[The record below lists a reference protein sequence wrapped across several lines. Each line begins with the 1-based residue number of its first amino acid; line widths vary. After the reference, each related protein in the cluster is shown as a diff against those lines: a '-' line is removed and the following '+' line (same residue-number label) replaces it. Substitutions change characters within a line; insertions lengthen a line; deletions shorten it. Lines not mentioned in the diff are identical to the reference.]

1 MTVQQAMVDHAK
13 KYPDKSHRPDFI
25 IWAGRKVKTADT
37 ISVPTEG
44 RLRAEFLTQPSDPMQ
59 GFEMDLKGYFDLAGG
74 ERVALLRTWNS
85 PDYEPV
91 VEYPFESRDGVLRV
105 WNIYKINRGKEV
117 VEKWTG
123 NAGFWVDMV
132 SPSERVY
139 HCSSGAEDPPHF
151 ESLIFKITIV
161 EGSC

>member
-1 MTVQQAMVDHAK
+1 VTLCRVSRWILKA
-13 KYPDKSHRPDFI
+13 
-25 IWAGRKVKTADT
+25 
-37 ISVPTEG
+37 ISTSLAVSVW
-44 RLRAEFLTQPSDPMQ
+44 PSW
-59 GFEMDLKGYFDLAGG
+59 
-74 ERVALLRTWNS
+74 TWNS

-123 NAGFWVDMV
+123 NADFWVDMV

-139 HCSSGAEDPPHF
+139 HCSSGAEDPPHV